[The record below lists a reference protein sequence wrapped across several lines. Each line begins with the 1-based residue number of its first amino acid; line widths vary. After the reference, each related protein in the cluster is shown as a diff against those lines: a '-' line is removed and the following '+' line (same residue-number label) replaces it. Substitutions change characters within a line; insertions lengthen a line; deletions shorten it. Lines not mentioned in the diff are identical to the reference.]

1 MRATPDR
8 AVLKK
13 IKYSQSQPLEG
24 MREGVGASCRPPW
37 SRRAWTLGLSGAAS
51 PAWAQEGEREAGGSK
66 VQDRCL
72 QDCVRCPGPRG
83 QV

>member
-1 MRATPDR
+1 MRAAPYL

-24 MREGVGASCRPPW
+24 MGEGVSASCRPPW
-37 SRRAWTLGLSGAAS
+37 SRRAWTLGLSGAVS

-66 VQDRCL
+66 VQDHCL
-72 QDCVRCPGPRG
+72 QDCVGCPGPHS